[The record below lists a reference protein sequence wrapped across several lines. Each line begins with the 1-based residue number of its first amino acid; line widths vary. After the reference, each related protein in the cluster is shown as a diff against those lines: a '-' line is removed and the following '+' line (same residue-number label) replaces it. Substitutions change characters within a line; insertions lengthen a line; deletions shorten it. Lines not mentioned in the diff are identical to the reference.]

1 MKRRLKVLMTLLL
14 SASMAFGNMGV
25 TAYASEAVSST
36 AVIQE
41 EISTDSSEEA
51 QETASTEESVEE
63 KTIESSAE
71 KTDERTEESEQRED
85 STDDADTAETASV
98 SVDNAKIDET
108 TTATIVSFT
117 YDGKPHKCSDESS
130 INLKGYFRSISDNG
144 LSEVT
149 TVEPTRIAAGTTYVR
164 FFTTEE
170 NARKDENYSLYLL
183 TVKPVDI
190 TVESQ
195 TLYKEYDGLPLSN
208 NDASYTTT
216 GSYINNDRFKAVF
229 NASITDPGSVKNT
242 FTMEAEN
249 ATSVSSNYNFNKVYG
264 DLIVTA
270 SRNQVNDLAT
280 PTKVKAT
287 VLANGNVK
295 LTWKSVKTYKYGGSK
310 QKATYY
316 VYRYNDNG
324 TWDLLADRVLKTTY
338 TDAKSTDGET
348 LIYKIIAYGVDAS
361 GVKGE
366 CETPAYIQA
375 APRLISAT
383 TKKSKTNINVQFVAT
398 GGKKG
403 TYTLQHWDSKK
414 KKVTDEIDL
423 TSDKVTKGTYKAKK
437 GKRTLSVNNY
447 LDYGA
452 SNVTVSGMN
461 NHTFGFRVRANEIS
475 VVDYGKTVTVP
486 ETRWTGSVK
495 CKLEATAPTLT
506 GTADSKTKIHFN
518 WTKVKSA
525 TGYLVEY
532 STDKTFATGVTSV
545 FCDKSTKKSLFAT
558 RKLTI
563 NDVVLGVP
571 VYARVTAYKKGKN
584 DGSSMGTA
592 LDTSDIV
599 MTYGRQGKVKNLK
612 AVFYED
618 GEQRSDAK
626 LTWSDEESGIVGYYV
641 VRDVYSYSS
650 QTKKYDSHVST
661 TVLQDYKSGN
671 KNKHW
676 ASTIKN
682 AIENGNLVKYTV
694 QSVYKTETT
703 EKQKL
708 GEKQDGYILSEPAS
722 YYYMNPTEI
731 SFKAK
736 SLYKVGVGNTTSTAL
751 KFKPAKQPKT
761 MDNLSK
767 SDFKEVYLFNQDVD
781 YALYCDDLSATQ
793 LKKYITVDNN
803 GKIKGIKSTK
813 GHNVYLTASSK
824 SDPNNV
830 YDEIEVEVTTSS
842 SDGSSDDNSGKTDG
856 LVVCL
861 DAGHG
866 GTDSGT
872 KGALNGT
879 TYYEKAVNLAL
890 AKKVGKILSSKY
902 GASVYYTRQ
911 DDTYVSLTGRTD
923 YAKEKGCNLFVSL
936 HCDYSDS
943 SSSKGTKVYYSVKKQ
958 YAAPKLAAA
967 ISSGVSS
974 AMSTENDG
982 AKTREG
988 DNGDYYS
995 VIRTSAAK
1003 GIPGLIVEH
1012 GFMSNS
1018 NDLNQLINNQDAIAE
1033 AEAKAI
1039 ANYWN
1044 KD

>member
-25 TAYASEAVSST
+25 TAYASESVSST
-36 AVIQE
+36 EIIQE
-41 EISTDSSEEA
+41 EIGTDFSEEV
-51 QETASTEESVEE
+51 QEIAASEENTE
-63 KTIESSAE
+63 KT
-71 KTDERTEESEQRED
+71 ESEQSKD
-85 STDDADTAETASV
+85 STDDADSVKTTSV
-98 SVDNAKIDET
+98 STADAKIDET

-117 YDGKPHKCSDESS
+117 YDGKPHKCSDDSS
-130 INLKGYFRSISDNG
+130 INLTGWFRSISENG
-144 LSEVT
+144 LSEPT
-149 TVEPTRIAAGTTYVR
+149 QVEPTRTEAGTTEVR
-164 FFTTEE
+164 LFTTEDD
-170 NARKDENYSLYLL
+170 AKKDQNYSLYLL
-183 TVKPVDI
+183 KVKPIEI

-195 TLYKEYDGLPLSN
+195 TLYKEYDGTPLSN
-208 NDASYTTT
+208 NDSSYTTT
-216 GSYINNDRFKAVF
+216 GSYINNDHFKAVF
-229 NASITDPGSVKNT
+229 NASITDPGSVENT

-249 ATSVSSNYNFNKVYG
+249 DTSLSSNYSFNKIYG
-264 DLIVTA
+264 RLIVTA
-270 SRNQVNDLAT
+270 SRNAVNDLAT
-280 PTKVKAT
+280 PKNVKAT
-287 VLANGNVK
+287 VLTNGSVK
-295 LTWKSVKTYKYGGSK
+295 LTWKAVKTYKSGGSR

-324 TWDLLADRVLKTTY
+324 TWDLLADRVLKTTF
-338 TDAKSTDGET
+338 TDAKSSDGET

-375 APRLISAT
+375 APRIISAT

-398 GGKKG
+398 SGKKG
-403 TYTLQHWDSKK
+403 TYTLQHWDTKK
-414 KKVTDEIDL
+414 KKVTDEIDV
-423 TSDKVTKGTYKAKK
+423 TSDKVTKGTYKSKN

-447 LDYGA
+447 VDYGA

-461 NHTFGFRVRANEIS
+461 NHTFGFRVRANEVS
-475 VVDYGKTVTVP
+475 VIDYGKTVTVP
-486 ETRWTGSVK
+486 ETRWTVATK

-506 GTADSKTKIHFN
+506 GEADSKTKIHFS

-525 TGYLVEY
+525 TGYQIEY

-545 FCDKSTKKSLFAT
+545 FCDKNTKKSLFST
-558 RKLTI
+558 RKLTL
-563 NDVVLGVP
+563 NDVTLGVP
-571 VYARVTAYKKGKN
+571 VYAKVTAYKKGKN
-584 DGSSMGTA
+584 DGSTMGTA
-592 LDTSDIV
+592 LDTSDTV
-599 MTYGRQGKVKNLK
+599 MTYGRQGKVKNLE
-612 AVFYED
+612 AIFYED
-618 GEQRSDAK
+618 GGQRSDAK

-671 KNKHW
+671 KTKHW
-676 ASTIKN
+676 ASTNEKT
-682 AIENGNLVKYTV
+682 IENGNLIKYTV
-694 QSVYKTETT
+694 QSVYKTDQTVNL
-703 EKQKL
+703 KL
-708 GEKQDGYILSEPAS
+708 GENQDGYILSEPAS

-731 SFKAK
+731 SFK
-736 SLYKVGVGNTTSTAL
+736 SSTVYKVGVGNTTATTL
-751 KFKPAKQPKT
+751 EFKPKKQPTT
-761 MDNLSK
+761 MDDLSK
-767 SDFKEVYLFNQDVD
+767 ADFKEVYLFNKDVD
-781 YALYCDDLSATQ
+781 YALYCDDLTATQ
-793 LKKYITVDNN
+793 LKKYITVDSD
-803 GKIKGIKSTK
+803 GKIKGIKATGS
-813 GHNVYLTASSK
+813 HNVYLTASSK

-830 YDEIEVEVTTSS
+830 YDEIEVKVTTSS
-842 SDGSSDDNSGKTDG
+842 SDGSDDDNSGKTDG

-866 GTDSGT
+866 GTDAGT
-872 KGALNGT
+872 KGDLNGT

-890 AKKVGKILSSKY
+890 AKKVGNILSNKY
-902 GASVYYTRQ
+902 GATVYYTRK
-911 DDTYVSLTGRTD
+911 DDSYVSLTGRTD
-923 YAKEKGCNLFVSL
+923 IAKNKGCNLFVSL

-974 AMSTENDG
+974 TMSTENDG

-1018 NDLNQLINNQDAIAE
+1018 SDLNQLINNQDAIAE

>member
-1 MKRRLKVLMTLLL
+1 MTLLL

-25 TAYASEAVSST
+25 TAYASEAAAPT
-36 AVIQE
+36 AAIQE
-41 EISTDSSEEA
+41 EISTDFSEEA
-51 QETASTEESVEE
+51 QETASTEDSAEE
-63 KTIESSAE
+63 KTTESSTEAAE
-71 KTDERTEESEQRED
+71 ESTDKAESEQSED
-85 STDDADTAETASV
+85 STDDAESAEIASV

-117 YDGKPHKCSDESS
+117 YDGKAHKCSDDSS
-130 INLKGYFRSISDNG
+130 INLSGWFRSISGNG
-144 LSEVT
+144 LSEAT
-149 TVEPTRIAAGTTYVR
+149 KVEPTRTEAGSTYVR
-164 FFTTEE
+164 FYTSEE
-170 NARKDENYSLYLL
+170 NARNDKDYTLYIL
-183 TVKPVDI
+183 TVKPLDI

-195 TLYKEYDGLPLSN
+195 TLYKEYDGKPLSN

-229 NASITDPGSVKNT
+229 NASITEPGSVKNT

-249 ATSVSSNYNFNKVYG
+249 ATSVSSNYNFNKIFG

-270 SRNQVNDLAT
+270 SRNEVNDLDT
-280 PTKVKAT
+280 PKNVKAT
-287 VLANGNVK
+287 IQTNGNVK
-295 LTWKSVKTYKYGGSK
+295 LSWKAVKTYKSGGRK
-310 QKATYY
+310 QKATYS
-316 VYRYNDNG
+316 VYRYNENG
-324 TWDLLADRVLKTTY
+324 TWDALADRVLKTTY
-338 TDAKSTDGET
+338 TDAKSSDGET

-375 APRLISAT
+375 APRIISAT

-403 TYTLQHWDSKK
+403 SYTLQHWDTKK
-414 KKVTDEIDL
+414 KKVTDEIDV
-423 TSDKVTKGTYKAKK
+423 TSDKVTKGSYKAKN

-447 LDYGA
+447 VDSGA

-461 NHTFGFRVRANEIS
+461 NHTFGFRVRANEVS

-486 ETRWTGSVK
+486 ETRWTVTTK

-506 GTADSKTKIHFN
+506 GKADSKTKIHFN

-532 STDKTFATGVTSV
+532 STDKTFATEVTSV
-545 FCDKSTKKSLFAT
+545 FCDKSTKKSMYAT
-558 RKLTI
+558 RKITL

-599 MTYGRQGKVKNLK
+599 MTYGRQGKVKSLK

-676 ASTIKN
+676 ASTTKN
-682 AIENGNLVKYTV
+682 AIENGNLIKYTV
-694 QSVYKTETT
+694 QSVYKTDTT

-708 GEKQDGYILSEPAS
+708 GENKDGYILSEPSS

-736 SLYKVGVGNTTSTAL
+736 NLYKVGVGNTTATTL
-751 KFKPAKQPKT
+751 KYKPLRQPKT
-761 MDNLSK
+761 MDDLSK
-767 SDFKEVYLFNQDVD
+767 ADFKEVYLFNKDVD
-781 YALYCDDLSATQ
+781 YALYCDDLTATQ
-793 LKKYITVDNN
+793 LKKYITVDSD

-842 SDGSSDDNSGKTDG
+842 SDGSSDDGSGKTDG

-872 KGALNGT
+872 KGTLNGT
-879 TYYEKAVNLAL
+879 TYYEKAVNLAIT
-890 AKKVGKILSSKY
+890 KKVGNILSNKY
-902 GASVYYTRQ
+902 GATVYYTRK
-911 DDTYVSLTGRTD
+911 DDSYVSLTGRTD
-923 YAKEKGCNLFVSL
+923 IAKDKGCNLFVSL

-943 SSSKGTKVYYSVKKQ
+943 SSSKGTKVYYSIKKQ

-1018 NDLNQLINNQDAIAE
+1018 SDLNQLINNQDAIAE

>member
-1 MKRRLKVLMTLLL
+1 MTLLL

-25 TAYASEAVSST
+25 TAYASEAAAPT
-36 AVIQE
+36 AAIQE
-41 EISTDSSEEA
+41 EISTDFSEEA
-51 QETASTEESVEE
+51 QETASTENSAEE
-63 KTIESSAE
+63 KTTESSTEAAE
-71 KTDERTEESEQRED
+71 ESTEEAESEQSKE
-85 STDDADTAETASV
+85 STEDADIEAAEAV
-98 SVDNAKIDET
+98 STENAKIDET

-117 YDGKPHKCSDESS
+117 YDGKAHKCSDDSS
-130 INLKGYFRSISDNG
+130 INLSGWFRSISGNG
-144 LSEVT
+144 LSGAT
-149 TVEPTRIAAGTTYVR
+149 NVEPTRTEAGSTYVR
-164 FFTTEE
+164 FYTSEE
-170 NARKDENYSLYLL
+170 NARNDKDYTLYIL
-183 TVKPVDI
+183 TVKPLDI

-195 TLYKEYDGLPLSN
+195 TLYKEYDGKPLSN

-229 NASITDPGSVKNT
+229 NASITEPGSVKNT

-249 ATSVSSNYNFNKVYG
+249 ATSVSSNYNFNKIFG

-270 SRNQVNDLAT
+270 SRNEVNDLDT
-280 PTKVKAT
+280 PKNVKAT
-287 VLANGNVK
+287 IQTNGNVK
-295 LTWKSVKTYKYGGSK
+295 LSWKAVKTYKSGGRK
-310 QKATYY
+310 QKATYS
-316 VYRYNDNG
+316 VYRYNENG
-324 TWDLLADRVLKTTY
+324 TWDALADRVLKTTY
-338 TDAKSTDGET
+338 TDAKSSDGET

-375 APRLISAT
+375 APRIISAT

-403 TYTLQHWDSKK
+403 TYTLQHWDTKK
-414 KKVTDEIDL
+414 KKVTDEIDV
-423 TSDKVTKGTYKAKK
+423 TSDKVTKGSYKAKN

-447 LDYGA
+447 VDSGA

-461 NHTFGFRVRANEIS
+461 NHTFGFRVRANEVS

-486 ETRWTGSVK
+486 ETRWTVTTK

-506 GTADSKTKIHFN
+506 GKADSKTKIHFN

-545 FCDKSTKKSLFAT
+545 FCDKSTKKSMYST
-558 RKLTI
+558 RKLTL
-563 NDVVLGVP
+563 NDVTMGIP
-571 VYARVTAYKKGKN
+571 VYAKVTAYKKGKN
-584 DGSSMGTA
+584 DSSTMGTA
-592 LDTSDIV
+592 LDTSDTV
-599 MTYGRQGKVKNLK
+599 MTYGRQSKVKSLK

-618 GEQRSDAK
+618 GGQRSDAK

-676 ASTIKN
+676 ASTNEKT
-682 AIENGNLVKYTV
+682 IENGYLIKYTV
-694 QSVYKTETT
+694 QSAYKTDQTVSL
-703 EKQKL
+703 KL
-708 GEKQDGYILSEPAS
+708 GENQDGYILSEPSS

-736 SLYKVGVGNTTSTAL
+736 NLYKVGVGNTTATTL
-751 KFKPAKQPKT
+751 KYKPAKQPAT
-761 MDNLSK
+761 MDDLSK
-767 SDFKEVYLFNQDVD
+767 SDFKEVYLFNKDVD
-781 YALYCDDLSATQ
+781 YALYCDDLTATQ
-793 LKKYITVDNN
+793 LKKYITVDSN

-842 SDGSSDDNSGKTDG
+842 SDGSSDDGSGKTDG

-872 KGALNGT
+872 KGTLNGT

-890 AKKVGKILSSKY
+890 AKKVGSILSSKY
-902 GASVYYTRQ
+902 GASVYYTRK
-911 DDTYVSLTGRTD
+911 DDSYVSLTGRTD
-923 YAKEKGCNLFVSL
+923 IAKDKGCNLFVSL

-943 SSSKGTKVYYSVKKQ
+943 SSSKGTKVYYSIKKQ

-1018 NDLNQLINNQDAIAE
+1018 SDLNQLINNQDAIAE